1 MGLCV
6 HPALLWSRAGQ
17 ASIWVQAKNSFPWR
31 EPPTRP
37 RQQGWS
43 RGCRGKQV
51 LPTLSPGRRRD
62 RPGAGTRNRVLSL
75 PAGYLLPCEGFW
87 SSYIRKQCIP
97 GIAASPVIRETREWP
112 GPVRRTLLLSL
123 HLLRCG
129 PHLDK
134 FSETPRTSGHPA
146 CTNTRRVPLE
156 SCWHPPWGN
165 ESLAGCIQGVE
176 QALGRFSCLL
186 PSLAGLKLENHSVG
200 IRC

>member
-75 PAGYLLPCEGFW
+75 PTGCLLPCEGFW

-97 GIAASPVIRETREWP
+97 GIAASPVIREMVEGQESGLVPSGGPYCCLYTCSGVDPIWTSFLRHP
-112 GPVRRTLLLSL
+112 GLLVTQPVQIPVGCPGRVAGTLPGGMS
-123 HLLRCG
+123 H
-129 PHLDK
+129 
-134 FSETPRTSGHPA
+134 
-146 CTNTRRVPLE
+146 
-156 SCWHPPWGN
+156 
-165 ESLAGCIQGVE
+165 
-176 QALGRFSCLL
+176 
-186 PSLAGLKLENHSVG
+186 
-200 IRC
+200 